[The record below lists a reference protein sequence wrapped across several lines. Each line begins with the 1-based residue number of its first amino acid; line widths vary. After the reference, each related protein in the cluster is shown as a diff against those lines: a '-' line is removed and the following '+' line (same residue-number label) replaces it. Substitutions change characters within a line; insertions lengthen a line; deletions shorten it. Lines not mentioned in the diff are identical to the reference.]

1 MLAPA
6 AILDAAMTIAA
17 VLQRLEPYG
26 PDSYVV
32 VRQRTGA
39 GLRWHTFQVADVR
52 QVASLAARRGL
63 PTATVQLRDIVQLP
77 DGAAERTF
85 QVSLAT
91 RAELADAAGI
101 LLDGDAVL
109 GVLEPIR
116 SASAVT
122 RGDSLQATASPTFP
136 ATQSASVGRD
146 DEHAWLDGASS
157 RSSFTAFPR
166 LEAPETIR
174 IGVPFDLV
182 VGLSEASVTGTVGEP
197 IIVDHA
203 PEDRFDLVVQVI
215 AHEFVAPEGIRR
227 VLHVR
232 RDRPEAAVA
241 AIKLVA
247 HNIPDE
253 VHVAVVEVEFSHAGI
268 VCGRAWR
275 ELRITRRRRASPRT
289 WPVAGGGASLQA
301 PPSTKSPDLTVTITI
316 GELSDELVWLF
327 TTPHPIALPD
337 GKVATRLGPHNAQSF
352 AIKVLREIPAK
363 DGTKLINNT
372 LLGTARE
379 VARAMP
385 VEFWDVLGAVWA
397 RVASQERVP
406 TVLVVSSEPYVPW
419 ELASVEE
426 DWIDP
431 QLVDPTRPPLLG
443 AQLRV
448 GRWIP
453 PRPRSPRGPQR
464 PLLPPSAH
472 IGISGFA
479 VVVGDYLAET
489 GQRPLP
495 KAIEE
500 GRALVLRYDGLK
512 LAATI
517 DDVDHLL
524 EDRLEREGALATV
537 EAVHFACHGEVDLR
551 NPAYNGI
558 VLSDGQVRLD
568 PTVITGSQLGRRG
581 RPFVFV
587 NACQLGTA
595 GEVLGD
601 YGGLAGAFLNEGCRA
616 FLAPLWSIDD
626 QIAHDMALQL
636 YRRAVEDGVPVSE
649 VLRELRGKIDLT
661 GDTPPASWLA
671 YVFYGH
677 PDLTLT
683 RGA

>member
-6 AILDAAMTIAA
+6 AILDAAMTIDA
-17 VLQRLEPYG
+17 VLQRLEPYMA
-26 PDSYVV
+26 DSYVV
-32 VRQRTGA
+32 VRQRIGV

-63 PTATVQLRDIVQLP
+63 PATTTKLDEIVQLRDR
-77 DGAAERTF
+77 AAERTF
-85 QVSLAT
+85 QIALAT
-91 RAELADAAGI
+91 RAELAGAAGI
-101 LLDGDAVL
+101 LLNGDAVL
-109 GVLEPIR
+109 GVLEPTR

-122 RGDSLQATASPTFP
+122 RGDSPR
-136 ATQSASVGRD
+136 ATQSPPYPATEPVGAGQD
-146 DEHAWLDGASS
+146 DERSWLDGASP
-157 RSSFTAFPR
+157 RSSFRAFPR
-166 LEAPETIR
+166 LDAPETIR

-182 VGLSEASVTGTVGEP
+182 VGLSEATVTGTAGEP
-197 IIVDHA
+197 IIVDDA
-203 PEDRFDLVVQVI
+203 PEDGFDLVVQVI
-215 AHEFVAPEGIRR
+215 AHEFAAPEGIRR
-227 VLHVR
+227 VLHLR

-241 AIKLVA
+241 TITLVA

-275 ELRITRRRRASPRT
+275 EIRITKRRPTSPRI
-289 WPVAGGGASLQA
+289 WPVASGGASLEA

-397 RVASQERVP
+397 RVVSEQRVA
-406 TVLVVSSEPYVPW
+406 TVLLVSSEPYVPW

-426 DWIDP
+426 DWVDAQLLDP
-431 QLVDPTRPPLLG
+431 ARPPLLG

-464 PLLPPSAH
+464 PLLPPSAQ

-500 GRALVLRYDGLK
+500 GRALVLRYDGLR

-517 DDVDHLL
+517 DDIDRLL
-524 EDRLEREGALATV
+524 EDHLERDGVPATV
-537 EAVHFACHGEVDLR
+537 QAVHFACHGEVDLL

-558 VLSDGQVRLD
+558 ILSDGHVRLD
-568 PTVITGSQLGRRG
+568 PTVVTGSQLGRRG

-626 QIAHDMALQL
+626 QIAHDVALQL
-636 YRRAVEDGVPVSE
+636 YRRAVDEGAPVSE
-649 VLRELRGKIDLT
+649 VLRELRAQVDLT
-661 GDTPPASWLA
+661 GDAPPASWLA

-677 PDLTLT
+677 PDLTLI
-683 RGA
+683 RGH